1 MASLKGERARVS
13 VMPKKSA
20 AMPVPINVK
29 KSQAGSRL
37 GTPAA
42 DRLKKLGMGLA
53 LAAAVSLL
61 VVQPSVF
68 RGAGPW
74 EAAQSVAG
82 LFGLVSLTLF
92 ILYRDLRRYK
102 KEVSND
108 MSRLLLIC
116 VLLLG
121 SVAISRFS
129 VEIFA
134 TFTEHLAADG
144 ARTGYFA
151 VPVAAGAMLA
161 TLLFDIHIGIVFS
174 IITGIL
180 AGILISAEPLYFLY
194 AFVGSMTAAFS
205 VIRCDRRSALLRA
218 GLFVGLANVIVVS
231 LIDLYRHELFTA
243 VGGHNLIAAF
253 LSGMLVGVLVS
264 GVLPL
269 LEWLFKVVTDISLL
283 EYSDLN
289 RPLLKNLMVSAPGT
303 YHHSIIIG
311 SLAEAAAETVG
322 VNPLM
327 ARVAAYY
334 HDIGKIKKPE
344 YFIENQAKG
353 ENRHDRLTPSMSSLI
368 IASHVKDGLELARE
382 HSLPPLITDIIRQ
395 HHGTALMTYFYDK
408 AKQSEDPTSP
418 VREDEYRYPGPK
430 PQTKVAAIVMLAD
443 AVEAASRV
451 LENPT
456 PQRIAALTDKITGR
470 IFEDGQLSECDLT
483 LRDLTEI
490 TKSFN
495 KLLSGIYH
503 YRIDYPGLGIPSGGE
518 KRRVGAHSDKHA
530 AEAKGPGWDAK
541 EGRGKGAVIS
551 GLPRR

>member
-20 AMPVPINVK
+20 AMPVSIKVK
-29 KSQAGSRL
+29 KTLAGGRL

-42 DRLKKLGMGLA
+42 DRLKKLAMGFVLA
-53 LAAAVSLL
+53 VAVALL
-61 VVQPSVF
+61 VAHPSAF
-68 RGAGPW
+68 RGSGAW
-74 EAAQSVAG
+74 DAAQSVAG
-82 LFGLVSLTLF
+82 LLGLVCLTLF
-92 ILYRDLRRYK
+92 VLYRDLRRYK
-102 KEVSND
+102 REVSND
-108 MSRLLLIC
+108 MSRLLLVC

-121 SVAISRFS
+121 SVAVSRLS
-129 VEIFA
+129 VEMFS
-134 TFTEHLAADG
+134 TFTQHIAADG

-161 TLLFDIHIGIVFS
+161 TLLFDVHIGIVFS

-180 AGILISAEPLYFLY
+180 SGMLISAEPLYFLY
-194 AFVGSMTAAFS
+194 AFVGSMTASFS
-205 VIRCDRRSALLRA
+205 VIRCNQRSALLRA
-218 GLFVGLANVIVVS
+218 GLFVGLANMAVVS
-231 LIDLYRHELFTA
+231 FIDLYRHELFTS
-243 VGGHNLIAAF
+243 VGAHNLVAAF
-253 LSGMLVGVLVS
+253 LSGILAGVLVS
-264 GVLPL
+264 GILPL
-269 LEWLFKVVTDISLL
+269 LEWMFKVVTDISLL

-289 RPLLKNLMVSAPGT
+289 RPLLKNLMVTAPGT

-368 IASHVKDGLELARE
+368 IASHVKDGLDLARE
-382 HSLPPLITDIIRQ
+382 HSLPPQIVEIIRQ

-408 AKQSEDPTSP
+408 AKQGEDPTSP

-451 LENPT
+451 LDNPT

-470 IFEDGQLSECDLT
+470 ISADGQLSECDLT

-495 KLLSGIYH
+495 RLLSGIYH

-518 KRRVGAHSDKHA
+518 RKRVGSASDKHT
-530 AEAKGPGWDAK
+530 AEAKGPGWDVK
-541 EGRGKGAVIS
+541 DGRGKGTIIS